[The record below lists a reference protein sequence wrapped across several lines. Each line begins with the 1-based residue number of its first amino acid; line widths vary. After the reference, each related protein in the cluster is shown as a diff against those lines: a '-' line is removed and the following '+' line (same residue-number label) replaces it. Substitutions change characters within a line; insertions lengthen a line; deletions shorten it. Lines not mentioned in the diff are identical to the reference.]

1 MLWKTE
7 TDGSE
12 HTVREMRTPQDGGRE
27 HGVGVGLGEGHRHGV
42 EVGVEVAVEQDNVHE
57 LRQGQELAEGSE
69 HPESVL
75 PADDT
80 LQVVELEVD
89 GVRVRAGWAMVN
101 GRHLLRL
108 GHRLHVIDGVEIDG
122 GLVRFTLD
130 GASCSVRTQDERDLL
145 LERLGFESAGKAREG
160 VLAAPMPGRVL
171 NVLARPGDAVQ
182 VDEPLIILEAMK
194 MENELKSPIAGT
206 LSAVHVQEGDSV
218 EKKQTLLE
226 ITP

>member
-7 TDGSE
+7 TEGSE
-12 HTVREMRTPQDGGRE
+12 HTVRELRDPQADGSG
-27 HGVGVGLGEGHRHGV
+27 HGS
-42 EVGVEVAVEQDNVHE
+42 A
-57 LRQGQELAEGSE
+57 

-80 LQVVELEVD
+80 MQTVELEVD
-89 GVRVRAGWAMVN
+89 GERIRAGWASVN

-108 GHRLHVIDGVEIDG
+108 GHRLHVIDGVDVDG

-130 GASCSVRTQDERDLL
+130 GATCAVRVMDERDLL
-145 LERLGFESAGKAREG
+145 LERMGFESAGKTQEG

-171 NVLARPGDAVQ
+171 NVLARPGDRVDL
-182 VDEPLIILEAMK
+182 DEPLIILEAMK
-194 MENELKSPIAGT
+194 MENELKSPIAGI
-206 LSAVHVQEGDSV
+206 LSSVHVQEGDSV
-218 EKKQTLLE
+218 EKKQILLE

>member
-7 TDGSE
+7 TEGSE
-12 HTVREMRTPQDGGRE
+12 HTVRELQDPQTSGNG
-27 HGVGVGLGEGHRHGV
+27 HGNGHGHGP
-42 EVGVEVAVEQDNVHE
+42 
-57 LRQGQELAEGSE
+57 AEN
-69 HPESVL
+69 PESVL

-80 LQVVELEVD
+80 LQIVDLEVD
-89 GVRVRAGWAMVN
+89 GEPVRAGWARVN

-108 GHRLHVIDGVEIDG
+108 GHRLHVIDGVEMDG
-122 GLVRFTLD
+122 GHMRFTLD
-130 GASCSVRTQDERDLL
+130 GSSCSVRVKDEQDLL
-145 LERLGFESAGKAREG
+145 LERMGFESAGKTREG

-171 NVLARPGDAVQ
+171 NVLARPGDRVE

-194 MENELKSPIAGT
+194 MENELKSPVAGT